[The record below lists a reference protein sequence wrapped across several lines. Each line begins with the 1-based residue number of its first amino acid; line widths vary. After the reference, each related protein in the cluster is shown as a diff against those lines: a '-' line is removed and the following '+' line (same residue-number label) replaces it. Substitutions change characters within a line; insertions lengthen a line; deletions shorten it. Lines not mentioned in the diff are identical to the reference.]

1 MNEYLTVKDVA
12 FLEGVSV
19 STVAAWIREGKL
31 QAERILARTS
41 DGCLRPIWV
50 VSEASLAEFELD
62 DCLCCGRYRNRQD
75 RNERKLHIQKL
86 DELEE
91 VLYDT
96 TCLVQEL
103 RERIEKDWV

>member
-1 MNEYLTVKDVA
+1 MNEYLTIKDVA
-12 FLEGVSV
+12 FLEGVSTK
-19 STVAAWIREGKL
+19 TVTYWIREGKL
-31 QAERILARTS
+31 KAEKILTLTS
-41 DGCLRPIWV
+41 DGCIRPIWV
-50 VSEASLAEFELD
+50 VSDAALAEFELD
-62 DCLCCGRYRNRQD
+62 DCLCCGKYHNRQD
-75 RNERKLHIQKL
+75 KDERKLHIQKL

>member
-1 MNEYLTVKDVA
+1 MSEYLTVGDVA
-12 FLEGVSV
+12 FLEGVSYT
-19 STVAAWIREGKL
+19 TVTKWIREGHLK
-31 QAERILARTS
+31 AERQLHIDAAGQPRYM
-41 DGCLRPIWV
+41 IMI
-50 VSEASLAEFELD
+50 SEEALAEFELY
-62 DCLCCGRYRNRQD
+62 GTVRNSRPMQRQD
-75 RNERKLHIQKL
+75 RDERKLNIRKL